1 MKLYTHKDLNCGFVI
16 LCPDHAVKLLQST
29 ANSLKSRYVGVP
41 FICVTDDTANAQDMK
56 EMKQIC
62 PTFKGKGTFSSLIN
76 IGMKHAPAD
85 WNFLV
90 CAGAT
95 VRAGLDRKF
104 AFFVESEKDILF
116 PIAENK
122 AYFVDGTLN
131 GIFVHKKTFK
141 EIGNW
146 DEDGDLA
153 MVKTLWA
160 LSAIDIGCKFKAI
173 ANSKIC

>member
-1 MKLYTHKDLNCGFVI
+1 MI

-29 ANSLKSRYVGVP
+29 ANSIKNRYVGFP
-41 FICVTDDTANAQDMK
+41 FICATDDTANTQDLK
-56 EMKQIC
+56 EMKEIC
-62 PTFKGKGTFSSLIN
+62 PAYKGKGTFSSLIN
-76 IGMKHAPAD
+76 IGMKNAPAE

-95 VRAGLDRKF
+95 IRSGLDRKF
-104 AFFVESEKDILF
+104 SLFVENEKDILF

-122 AYFVDGTLN
+122 PYFVDGTLN
-131 GIFVHKKTFK
+131 GIFIHKKTFK

-153 MVKTLWA
+153 WVKTLWA
-160 LSAIDIGCKFKAI
+160 LAAIDKGCKFKAI

>member
-1 MKLYTHKDLNCGFVI
+1 MI

-29 ANSLKSRYVGVP
+29 ANSLKNRYVGVP
-41 FICVTDDTANAQDMK
+41 FVCVTDDTANAQDIK

-62 PTFKGKGTFSSLIN
+62 PTYKGKGTFSSLIN
-76 IGMKHAPAD
+76 VGMNHAPAE

-95 VRAGLDRKF
+95 VRSGLDRKF
-104 AFFVESEKDILF
+104 AFFIDSEKDILF

-122 AYFVDGTLN
+122 AHFVDGTLN
-131 GIFVHKKTFK
+131 GIFMNKKTFK
-141 EIGNW
+141 EVGNW
-146 DEDGDLA
+146 NEKGDLA
-153 MVKTLWA
+153 LVKTLWA
-160 LSAIDIGCKFKAI
+160 LDAIDKGCKFKAI

>member
-1 MKLYTHKDLNCGFVI
+1 MKLYTHKDLKCGFVI

-29 ANSLKSRYVGVP
+29 ANSIKNRYAGVP
-41 FICVTDDTANAQDMK
+41 FICATDDTANAQDLK

-62 PTFKGKGTFSSLIN
+62 PTYKAKGTFSSLIN
-76 IGMKHAPAD
+76 TGMRHAPAD

-95 VRAGLDRKF
+95 IRSGLDRKF
-104 AFFVESEKDILF
+104 AFFVEDEKDILF

-122 AYFVDGTLN
+122 PYFVDGTLN
-131 GIFVHKKTFK
+131 GIFIHKKTFK
-141 EIGNW
+141 EVGEW
-146 DEDGDLA
+146 GEDNDLA
-153 MVKTLWA
+153 WVKTLWA
-160 LSAIDIGCKFKAI
+160 LNAIDKGCKFKAI